1 MSIGIA
7 CYRLGYRMYLLI
19 DLSEYKEIMSVL
31 LESNVELVESS
42 LDFDEGVGRIEI
54 REITQNLI
62 EHLIE
67 YYDQEDIVIKF
78 IADDL
83 LIGTFSM
90 FDSLGLEVR

>member
-1 MSIGIA
+1 MSIGVA

-54 REITQNLI
+54 RQITQNLI

-83 LIGTFSM
+83 LVSTLKM

>member
-83 LIGTFSM
+83 LIGAFSM